1 MRCEEFEAQ
10 VSELVDDA
18 LPSSISA
25 LMRAHAATCAPCGEL
40 ALEIAAIV
48 RDAGALQTLTPSR
61 DLWPGVVARLE
72 APIVAL
78 GTASRTGVHPASRP
92 HSRTASHTACGAV
105 IPRHF
110 FSLRALAAA
119 AVLLVT
125 VSSGATYVLMQAS
138 ATSVSGAPM
147 ASAPMASAPMASL
160 PTAGAPSVSSLAATA
175 SASAVAAG
183 AALPGAP
190 EPARSSNRN
199 GSVAEASNQEGMA
212 SGSARTAASVASSVA
227 SPGASSPAGGLAASS
242 ASGRPTRYASNAG
255 TITERAY
262 QREITAM
269 RRIVDER
276 LGDLDSATVVEIER
290 NLRIID
296 KAIDDSRRA
305 LANDPRSRFLST
317 QLDRALESK
326 LGVLRRIALL

>member
-1 MRCEEFEAQ
+1 MSPLRIPMRCAEFEAQ
-10 VSELVDDA
+10 VSEFVDDA
-18 LPSSISA
+18 LPTSTSA
-25 LMRAHAATCAPCGEL
+25 QMRAHAATCASCSAL

-48 RDAGALQTLTPSR
+48 RDAGALPALTPSR
-61 DLWPGVVARLE
+61 DLWTGVVARLDT
-72 APIVAL
+72 PVVAI
-78 GTASRTGVHPASRP
+78 GSAARTPA
-92 HSRTASHTACGAV
+92 H
-105 IPRHF
+105 RHF
-110 FSLRALAAA
+110 FSLRMLATAAA
-119 AVLLVT
+119 MLIT
-125 VSSGATYVLMQAS
+125 VSSGATYLFMHAS
-138 ATSVSGAPM
+138 TTSTTFTSVPG
-147 ASAPMASAPMASL
+147 
-160 PTAGAPSVSSLAATA
+160 
-175 SASAVAAG
+175 VA
-183 AALPGAP
+183 
-190 EPARSSNRN
+190 
-199 GSVAEASNQEGMA
+199 
-212 SGSARTAASVASSVA
+212 
-227 SPGASSPAGGLAASS
+227 ASSPAASS
-242 ASGRPTRYASNAG
+242 VGSSGVPSPTGGIADVAAPNRPVRYASNAG